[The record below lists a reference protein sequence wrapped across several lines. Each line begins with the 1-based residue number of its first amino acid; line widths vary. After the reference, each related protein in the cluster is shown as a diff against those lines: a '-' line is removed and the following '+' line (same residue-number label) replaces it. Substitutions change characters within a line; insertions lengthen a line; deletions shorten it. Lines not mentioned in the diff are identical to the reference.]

1 MHFCVLPFISYFVF
15 YKDCSSGAAERNWN
29 AHALAHTKN
38 RNRLKLAQ
46 LERLVYVRENL
57 RLVRKFEIVN
67 ASPMHVL
74 FYSLFI
80 IYIPQIS
87 LVLVSS
93 YCHRHI
99 SL

>member
-1 MHFCVLPFISYFVF
+1 MLGIFFGS
-15 YKDCSSGAAERNWN
+15 
-29 AHALAHTKN
+29 
-38 RNRLKLAQ
+38 Q

-57 RLVRKFEIVN
+57 RLVRKFETVN
-67 ASPMHVL
+67 ASPMQVL